1 VPPDGKPDLARTLAF
16 YGVEVNEYRQ
26 SQLVRCPVHSEDR
39 ASCSV
44 NLTKG
49 LFSCKACGAQGDSF
63 TLIQIKEGLK
73 DFGSVVEFAASKFGV
88 TAPVPAGRPRTGL
101 SGEPRPARR
110 GYRPKTRRRA
120 LSRREA

>member
-16 YGVEVNEYRQ
+16 YGVEVNEHRQ

-63 TLIQIKEGLK
+63 TLIQIKEGLR
-73 DFGSVVEFAASKFGV
+73 DFGEVVRFAAEKFG
-88 TAPVPAGRPRTGL
+88 AGAQPPHRPVRRGMDGRPRG
-101 SGEPRPARR
+101 
-110 GYRPKTRRRA
+110 GYRPVVRRRR
-120 LSRREA
+120 LIGR